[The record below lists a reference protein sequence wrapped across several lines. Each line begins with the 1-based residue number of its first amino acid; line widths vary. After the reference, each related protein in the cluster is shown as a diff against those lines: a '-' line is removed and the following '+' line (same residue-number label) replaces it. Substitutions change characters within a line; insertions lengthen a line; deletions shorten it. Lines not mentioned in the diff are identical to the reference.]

1 MVVQANNLRLSIICI
16 LCAAIAFSSNDVLI
30 KVLSVDYPLHQL
42 VAVRALIAL
51 IITVAIF
58 APKEGVR
65 IIYKANH
72 PFTLIIRGFLY
83 LIANLMFFLGLVVV
97 PIAEATAVFFVAPL
111 FVTVFSIIFLRE
123 KVGARRWLAVALGG
137 FGVLLVVQPGGSNF
151 QFALLFPLGA
161 AVSLAIANVLTR
173 RLGITE
179 SAATMTVYVHVM
191 FIIVC
196 LFIGLAIGDGRFS
209 GSANPTTEFLFRSW
223 RIFSF
228 EDFLKISSSG
238 VLIAAAVY
246 LVAQAY
252 RLSEASLIAPFEYV
266 SLINVLFWGFIIWG
280 EIPNLYAWVGILLI
294 VCAGVFI
301 AVRESKIGSRKRV

>member
-1 MVVQANNLRLSIICI
+1 MVVKANNLRLSIICI

-30 KVLSVDYPLHQL
+30 KVLSGDYALHQL

-72 PFTLIIRGFLY
+72 PYILIIRGFLY
-83 LIANLMFFLGLVVV
+83 LTANLMFFLGIVVV

-123 KVGARRWLAVALGG
+123 KVGARRWLAVALGSL
-137 FGVLLVVQPGGSNF
+137 GVLLVVQPGGSNF
-151 QFALLFPLGA
+151 QVALLFPLGA
-161 AVSLAIANVLTR
+161 AVALAFANVLTR
-173 RLGITE
+173 KLGITE
-179 SAATMTVYVHVM
+179 SAATMTIYVHVI

-196 LFIGLAIGDGRFS
+196 LLIGLAIGDGRFS
-209 GSANPTTEFLFRSW
+209 GSANPSTEFLFRSW

-228 EDFLKISSSG
+228 EDFLKISASG

-280 EIPNLYAWVGILLI
+280 EIPNLYAWVGIILI

-301 AVRESKIGSRKRV
+301 AVRESKIGSRKRI